1 MLYIYKY
8 LNIYIM
14 TIGTI
19 ILYISKYLNNIYKY
33 LNNIYSYLFNNIP
46 LSSDIPS
53 PHKFCSMDL
62 KSSGTNSKSIQELIL
77 ERKSIVRELKRS
89 TAEHNSIIDELRNL
103 RKAEDLD
110 KMLSDKTKNREMNK
124 IMEFHESFFD
134 EDSGNTREDGI
145 EQLRAYW
152 IEEKKGYYK
161 DHLDLKKKIKDL
173 DEELDKKKAAKKA
186 AEENENTFIPIIP
199 MYSPIVFRIFLTIF
213 SFCIYFKLIDFNLNY
228 LIFHLPDVTI
238 PTTIISIVWFVWEYY
253 RLYSKGRKYYKVGKT
268 IYMFCK
274 KKTYSFYNKISSFYK
289 KL

>member
-19 ILYISKYLNNIYKY
+19 ILYIYKY

-77 ERKSIVRELKRS
+77 ERKSTVRELRRN
-89 TAEHNSIIDELRNL
+89 TAEHNSIIDELHNL
-103 RKAEDLD
+103 KKANDLD
-110 KMLSDKTKNREMNK
+110 IILPDKTKNREMNK

-134 EDSGNTREDGI
+134 EDSGNTREEGV
-145 EQLRAYW
+145 EQLRAYLT
-152 IEEKKGYYK
+152 EERKGYHK
-161 DHLDLKKKIKDL
+161 NHIDLKKKIKDL
-173 DEELDKKKAAKKA
+173 EEELDIKKAAKKA
-186 AEENENTFIPIIP
+186 AEENKNTFIPIIP
-199 MYSPIVFRIFLTIF
+199 MYSTIVFRIFLTIF
-213 SFCIYFKLIDFNLNY
+213 LFCISFKLIDFNLNY
-228 LIFHLPDVTI
+228 LIFHLPDVAI
-238 PTTIISIVWFVWEYY
+238 PTTIISIVLFVWEYY
-253 RLYSKGRKYYKVGKT
+253 RLYSKARKYYKVGKT

-274 KKTYSFYNKISSFYK
+274 KKTYSFYNKISSFYN